1 MSSTNTPQ
9 NNASGFQLSHQELDQ
24 NKSNPAPNNSSN
36 KTEASAVIDSD
47 TENFTKDV
55 IEASKEGPILVDFWA
70 PWCGPCKQLT
80 PALEK
85 IAENS
90 GGLIRLVKI
99 NIDDNQQ
106 LAQQLRI
113 QTVPTVYA
121 FKDGQPVDAF
131 SGALPESQIKTF
143 VDKLTGGV
151 KPPIEAAL
159 DQGESF
165 LDEGDFETAAAIL
178 AEVQAQDPENEHA
191 IGGMIRASV
200 ASGASD
206 TAAEMV
212 ANLPDILKMKPAIQR
227 AISALELSQQGQKG
241 QQDDGHID
249 ALKQQIEKN
258 PTDFEARLELATAF
272 YNAGN
277 PEQAIEAALE
287 LIRQD
292 RNWNDAAG
300 RAQLLKFFDAL
311 GPTHDLTTEGR
322 RKLSTILF
330 S

>member
-1 MSSTNTPQ
+1 MPPTNTPQ
-9 NNASGFQLSHQELDQ
+9 NNATGFQLSHQELDQ
-24 NKSNPAPNNSSN
+24 AASHTKPNSS
-36 KTEASAVIDSD
+36 SSPAVIDSD
-47 TENFTKDV
+47 TENFTNDV
-55 IEASKEGPILVDFWA
+55 IEASKAVPILVDFWA

-143 VDKLTGGV
+143 VDKLTGGA

-159 DQGESF
+159 DQGENF
-165 LDEGDFETAAAIL
+165 LDEGDFETAAAIF
-178 AEVQAQDPENEHA
+178 AEVQAQDPENEQA
-191 IGGMIRASV
+191 IGGMIRASI
-200 ASGASD
+200 ASGTVD
-206 TAAEMV
+206 TAVEMV
-212 ANLPDILKMKPAIQR
+212 SSLPDLLKTKPAIKR
-227 AISALELSQQGQKG
+227 AISALELSQQGQ
-241 QQDDGHID
+241 QDDGQIND
-249 ALKQQIEKN
+249 LIQQLEKN
-258 PTDFEARLELATAF
+258 SADHEARLALATAY

-277 PEQAIEAALE
+277 PKEAIETVLE

-292 RNWNDAAG
+292 RHWNDAAG
-300 RAQLLKFFDAL
+300 RTQLLKFFEAL